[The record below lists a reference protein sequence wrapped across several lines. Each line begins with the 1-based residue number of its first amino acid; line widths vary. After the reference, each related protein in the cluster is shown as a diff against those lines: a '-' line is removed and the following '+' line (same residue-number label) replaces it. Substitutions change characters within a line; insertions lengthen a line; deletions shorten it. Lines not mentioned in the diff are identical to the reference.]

1 MHQTFHGTW
10 LQVLKLPPLL
20 TSVVWL
26 SNWSEIPYPVFW
38 ILFEMCLST
47 HYKKTSSGYIPRN
60 VKLLL
65 IVLTEIRACSKMA
78 LYPFI
83 WMFHITGDSRVIA
96 IFVVLDAIHEGQFS
110 VSYVPHFDWL
120 ISVDMTIKMTDC
132 ELEVSRQY
140 LCLFGNFCCCF
151 GCLLIYLF

>member
-1 MHQTFHGTW
+1 MP
-10 LQVLKLPPLL
+10 LLL
-20 TSVVWL
+20 TSVDDYWIKVKYPIL
-26 SNWSEIPYPVFW
+26 SEYC
-38 ILFEMCLST
+38 FEMCLST
-47 HYKKTSSGYIPRN
+47 HYKKTSSGYILRN
-60 VKLLL
+60 VKFKL
-65 IVLTEIRACSKMA
+65 ISEIKLSCLFRDGVVA
-78 LYPFI
+78 FI